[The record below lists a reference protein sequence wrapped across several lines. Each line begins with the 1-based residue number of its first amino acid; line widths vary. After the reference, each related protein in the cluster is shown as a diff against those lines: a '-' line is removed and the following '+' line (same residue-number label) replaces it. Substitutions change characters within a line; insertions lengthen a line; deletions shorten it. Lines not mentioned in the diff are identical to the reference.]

1 MRKLFVTDSSIL
13 VVWYETMIPVCT
25 ARISPKQFLCMT
37 CKGILVN
44 GYFQINH
51 LAPVSFSLWDEQC
64 CLDLSSTVRAV
75 FWYIYIYT
83 YIHIYVYI
91 VSIKPQLKFIFYDGY
106 TMDFSIKF
114 KIIPFFKSNDN
125 KSILNIRIACTR
137 ETCVYTHK

>member
-1 MRKLFVTDSSIL
+1 MGKRYISNGQVIFYWKVKEFFFFFVFLFLSPFFFFFFCFFVSIGERVLQDENQHWPIVRKLFVTDSSIL

-75 FWYIYIYT
+75 F
-83 YIHIYVYI
+83 
-91 VSIKPQLKFIFYDGY
+91 
-106 TMDFSIKF
+106 
-114 KIIPFFKSNDN
+114 
-125 KSILNIRIACTR
+125 
-137 ETCVYTHK
+137 